1 MIQDIA
7 PHIYHN
13 EMSWQSPRG
22 DDLVL
27 LFSENGEVCARNSA
41 GRLHLPTVL
50 ETALAPEALQYLFS
64 IDRQAFYL
72 ADAPDTLPDG
82 WEFFSTGALRRCVAD
97 EAMFACAAAA
107 GAHALPRPPL

>member
-50 ETALAPEALQYLFS
+50 ELSL
-64 IDRQAFYL
+64 I
-72 ADAPDTLPDG
+72 
-82 WEFFSTGALRRCVAD
+82 
-97 EAMFACAAAA
+97 
-107 GAHALPRPPL
+107 HI

>member
-27 LFSENGEVCARNSA
+27 LFSENGEVCAQNRE
-41 GRLHLPTVL
+41 GRLHP
-50 ETALAPEALQYLFS
+50 
-64 IDRQAFYL
+64 
-72 ADAPDTLPDG
+72 ADGP
-82 WEFFSTGALRRCVAD
+82 
-97 EAMFACAAAA
+97 
-107 GAHALPRPPL
+107 